1 MKTIKFTGYLFYRY
15 YLKGPRA
22 SIPYFSTLC
31 SMTLLG
37 FMNLLLILILLDKV
51 DLIPINL
58 SDGKGTKQ
66 IVIFWVMLPIYL
78 AMTFLIRKKDLVAVK
93 EEYDNNWDKVFKG
106 NVWLV
111 LYIIASFASVFIAA
125 VLKG

>member
-1 MKTIKFTGYLFYRY
+1 
-15 YLKGPRA
+15 
-22 SIPYFSTLC
+22 
-31 SMTLLG
+31 MTLLG

-78 AMTFLIRKKDLVAVK
+78 AMTFLIRKKDLVALK

-125 VLKG
+125 LLKR